1 MRAYYVCGQFD
12 GMLLQLFNIVLSSCT
27 NTVMQYDIE
36 LVQLCNTVYSQYNN
50 AISYGLVQY
59 GDTVLSGCVV
69 SQYDN
74 EIQY

>member
-1 MRAYYVCGQFD
+1 MCGQFD
-12 GMLLQLFNIVLSSCT
+12 GMILQLFNTVLTSCT

-59 GDTVLSGCVV
+59 GDTVLSGCVA